1 MMFAR
6 RLRQKVR
13 EGRVTCT
20 IRIWQ
25 RPHVKVGGMYPME
38 DGHVLVESIREIAID
53 DISGELARE
62 SGFDGIIDLMKVAK
76 HGSGTN
82 VYFIRFRFVGPG
94 SSSPNGDQF

>member
-1 MMFAR
+1 MMFAK

-13 EGRVTCT
+13 EGQITCT

-38 DGHVLVESIREIAID
+38 DGHVLVESIREIAIG
-53 DISGELARE
+53 DITGELARE
-62 SGFDGIIDLMKVAK
+62 SGFNGVVDLLKVAK

-82 VYFIRFRFVGPG
+82 VYFIRFRFVGPK
-94 SSSPNGDQF
+94 